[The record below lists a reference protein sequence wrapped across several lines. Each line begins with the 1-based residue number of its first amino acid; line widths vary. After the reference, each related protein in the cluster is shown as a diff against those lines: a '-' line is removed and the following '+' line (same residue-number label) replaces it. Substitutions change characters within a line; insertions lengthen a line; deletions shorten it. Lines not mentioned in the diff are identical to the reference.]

1 MFNYDSFTNAVI
13 KANRELYEYIS
24 THMSSLDLEESK
36 TVGYGGDKTLN
47 IDIIAEEIFIK
58 HLSLFGDIFSE
69 EIGLISS
76 NSNIRIIIDPLD
88 GSHNFLSQLPYYGTS
103 VALEID
109 GITKA
114 GYVTNLSNS
123 TILYRD
129 DKKINHISLLD
140 GSEIKTYDVK
150 NPEIGIFERAYAYP
164 KICEKLNK
172 KRIKFR
178 SPGAA
183 ALSLSYA
190 KNFRFVIFAGKV
202 REFDVAAA
210 LFICGDLFIHQDP
223 EFLIIAKTEAYLVL
237 IKEIIKE

>member
-1 MFNYDSFTNAVI
+1 MFDYDSFTNAVI
-13 KANRELYEYIS
+13 KANKELYEYIS
-24 THMSSLDLEESK
+24 TQLSPFDLEESK
-36 TVGYGGDKTLN
+36 TIGYGGDKTLN
-47 IDIIAEEIFIK
+47 IDIIAEDIFIK

-76 NSNIRIIIDPLD
+76 NSNIRIVIDPLD
-88 GSHNFLSQLPYYGTS
+88 GSHNFLSQLPYYGSS
-103 VALEID
+103 VALQID
-109 GITKA
+109 GITTA
-114 GYVTNLSNS
+114 GYVANLANG

-129 DKKINHISLLD
+129 NKTIKQLSLLD
-140 GSEIKTYDVK
+140 DSEINIIEIR
-150 NPEIGIFERAYAYP
+150 NPQVGVFERAYSYP
-164 KICEKLNK
+164 KICAKLNE

-190 KNFRFVIFAGKV
+190 NNFNFVIFAGKV

-210 LFICGDLFIHQDP
+210 LHICGDLFIHQEG
-223 EFLIIAKTEAYLVL
+223 EFLIITKSEPYLVL